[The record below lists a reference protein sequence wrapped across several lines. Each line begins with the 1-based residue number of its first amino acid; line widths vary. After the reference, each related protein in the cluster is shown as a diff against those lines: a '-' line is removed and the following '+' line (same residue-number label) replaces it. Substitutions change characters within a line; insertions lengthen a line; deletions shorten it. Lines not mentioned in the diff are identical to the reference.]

1 MTELTPE
8 DKKSL
13 KLFSY
18 YIQSLSNSKKAT
30 ITYELYDGYE
40 VDYIGEWYT
49 NNGKE
54 IDGYEKINSLINKIY
69 ENLDM
74 DDFFQDMNDSYEYV
88 SQYRLEFEVDTTDN
102 TLEITGDGLCESSG
116 PEQYTED
123 DIPEDICQ
131 DLIKLLKKKEKSIAT
146 IGFDGAGDSG
156 YINGEVEIGGKN
168 YNNLINS
175 ELEEFLYNMLS
186 HYGGWEINEG
196 SFGRFQIDLGT
207 GKIHLEFQYRQ
218 QDWLKAEKKIVLK
231 F

>member
-1 MTELTPE
+1 MNELTPE
-8 DKKSL
+8 DKKTL
-13 KLFSY
+13 KLFGY

-30 ITYELYDGYE
+30 ISYELYDGYE
-40 VDYIGEWYT
+40 IDYIGEWYT

-54 IDGYEKINSLINKIY
+54 IDGYEKINTLISKIY
-69 ENLDM
+69 ENLDL
-74 DDFFQDMNDSYEYV
+74 DDFFQYMNETFEYV
-88 SQYRLEFEVDTTDN
+88 SHYRLEFEVDTTDN

-131 DLIKLLKKKEKSIAT
+131 DLIKFLRKKEKSIAT

-175 ELEEFLYNMLS
+175 EFEEFLYGMLGQYS
-186 HYGGWEINEG
+186 GWEINEG
-196 SFGRFQIDLGT
+196 SFGKFQIDLGT
-207 GKIHLEFQYRQ
+207 GKVTLEFQYRQ
-218 QDWLKAEKKIVLK
+218 QDWLKSEKKIVLK